1 MRRYK
6 LSILVVLLLSL
17 ISGSVAYSGQPI
29 PAPEQGK
36 ALVIFMRPSNFGGMI
51 KSSVFDITSG
61 KDEIIGILSAKKKLA
76 YSVSPGKHL
85 FMVIG
90 ENAGFMMADLEAGKT
105 YYGLV
110 QVKMGAWKARFS
122 LVPIRKDELD
132 SKEFLK
138 WNKKTKLIENTEK
151 SRAWASKHAPSIE
164 DKRIKYMAKWNK
176 KSAAEKAERTLQKD
190 DGR

>member
-6 LSILVVLLLSL
+6 HSLLGVLLVSL

-36 ALVIFMRPSNFGGMI
+36 ALVIFMDIRFKGAWQRTSI
-51 KSSVFDITSG
+51 FDITSG
-61 KDEIIGILSAKKKLA
+61 KNEIIGILSPARKLA
-76 YSVSPGKHL
+76 YSVSPGKRL
-85 FMVIG
+85 FMVIS
-90 ENAGFMMADLEAGKT
+90 ESADFMMADLEAGKT
-105 YYGLV
+105 YYSRVSIRL
-110 QVKMGAWKARFS
+110 GAWKARFS

-132 SKEFLK
+132 SKQFLK
-138 WNKKTKLIENTEK
+138 WNNKTVLDDNHDYAVT
-151 SRAWASKHAPSIE
+151 WAAQHAPSIE
-164 DKRIKYMAKWNK
+164 DKRAKYIKKWNK